1 MCKWKSQAATTRHE
15 PLLSKSTIVYRDH
28 VVPSPLL
35 SATPRRLHV
44 NHTTSLFLVKDRM
57 HAFFALLRV
66 ERIVLSVPSF
76 QVVFGLRSTRWTPR
90 FLFLLPPWENFP
102 SIVWIITF
110 SKVRYISHPQFL
122 AKYLI
127 NLTIGK
133 DELSRRLLGFL
144 IPWTHN
150 TFFIYASHSFLLLLF
165 LFVSYFRE

>member
-1 MCKWKSQAATTRHE
+1 MTVIGDCHSHRWMCKWKSQAAKTRHE

-44 NHTTSLFLVKDRM
+44 NYTTSLFLVKDRM

-90 FLFLLPPWENFP
+90 FLFRLPSLGKL
-102 SIVWIITF
+102 SIDRLDHNVFESELHLASTV
-110 SKVRYISHPQFL
+110 SCQVSH
-122 AKYLI
+122 
-127 NLTIGK
+127 
-133 DELSRRLLGFL
+133 
-144 IPWTHN
+144 
-150 TFFIYASHSFLLLLF
+150 
-165 LFVSYFRE
+165 